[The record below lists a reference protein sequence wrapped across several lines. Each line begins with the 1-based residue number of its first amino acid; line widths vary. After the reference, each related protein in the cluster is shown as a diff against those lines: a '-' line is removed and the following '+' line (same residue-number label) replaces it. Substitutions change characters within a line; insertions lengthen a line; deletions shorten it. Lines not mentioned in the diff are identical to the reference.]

1 MRNRR
6 NTNRENENRRRDENW
21 RPDEENES
29 RRFRRESFDEDQ
41 RYFGG
46 GGQNYGQ
53 GYDSD
58 DPAYHP
64 FTRRSGTMRQRDRYG
79 SDRPRYTQDL
89 AYGDYD
95 KAGYDRQDSPY
106 YNTRSNFYD
115 PATGTRFNYGPSRLR
130 DYPASEEG
138 FDLRENDRG
147 WWDKTADEV
156 SSWFGDE
163 DAARRRR
170 MDERNESHRGRGPK
184 GYTRSDDRI
193 TEDIN
198 DRLTD
203 YHYLDASDIEV
214 SVSGGDVTLSG
225 KADSRYDKRLAEDL
239 AHDVLGVKNVE
250 NRIRIESRDTTS
262 NEPTMKHQT
271 KSA

>member
-1 MRNRR
+1 MGNSRR
-6 NTNRENENRRRDENW
+6 QHYRDNENRRQNEDW
-21 RPDEENES
+21 RPSGENES
-29 RRFRRESFDEDQ
+29 GRFRRESFDEDQ

-46 GGQNYGQ
+46 GQSYGQ
-53 GYDSD
+53 GHNSD
-58 DPAYHP
+58 DSAYHP
-64 FTRRSGTMRQRDRYG
+64 FTGRSGTTRRRDRYG
-79 SDRPRYTQDL
+79 SDSPRYTQDR

-95 KAGYDRQDSPY
+95 KAGYDRQDAPY

-115 PATGTRFNYGPSRLR
+115 PATGTRFNYGPSRLKE
-130 DYPASEEG
+130 YPGSEEAY
-138 FDLRENDRG
+138 DLRGEERG

-184 GYTRSDDRI
+184 GYTRSDGRI

-225 KADSRYDKRLAEDL
+225 KAESRYDKRLAEDL

-250 NRIRIESRDTTS
+250 NRIRIESWDTTAI
-262 NEPTMKHQT
+262 EPATKHQT